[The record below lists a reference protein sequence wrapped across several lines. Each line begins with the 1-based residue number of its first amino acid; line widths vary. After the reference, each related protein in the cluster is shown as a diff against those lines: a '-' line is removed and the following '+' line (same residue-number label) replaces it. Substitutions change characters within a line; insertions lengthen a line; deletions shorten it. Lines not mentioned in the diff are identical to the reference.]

1 MKEKKGLRIL
11 GFFLVLVL
19 TVACALVSWRGV
31 GDKHEGSAQNIK
43 LGLDLAGGVSI
54 TYQAVGDT
62 PSSADMQDTVYK
74 LQQRVQVYSTEAEV
88 YQVGSNQISVE
99 IPGVYDAQE
108 VLNNLGNPGSIGFY
122 EMLDTTSE
130 DTSDSESED
139 TSETESANTQDTDG
153 VTDEI
158 EEANPGFN
166 KVLDGND
173 IANATVAT
181 QNNSYVVSLQ
191 FTTEGTEKFA
201 QATERNVGSP
211 IYIVYDGEI
220 ISAPNVN
227 QTISNGQAVIEG
239 NFTYESANSLATTIR
254 LGRLNV
260 ELEDV
265 QSSVVGAQLG
275 EEAVS
280 TSLLAGAIGVALIII
295 FMIFMYRIPGLASGI
310 ALVLYLVMMLCFL
323 NALDVTLTL
332 PGIAGIILSLGMAVD
347 ANVIIFARIREEI
360 TAGHSV
366 RIAINTGF
374 KKATSAIVDGNVTTL
389 IAAAVLYL
397 MGTGTIRGFATTLA
411 LGIVLSMFTA
421 MVITR
426 ILINGFYA
434 MGLRG
439 EKLYGRQK
447 ERKPINFIG
456 HKKVFFAISIIVIA
470 AGAATMVVNGVRG
483 QGALNLGLD
492 FTGGTSLTIPFNEYE
507 DTRGEAGNE
516 LRQLI
521 SDNGNVTNIQ
531 LQNVQ
536 DSNNVI
542 VKTPVMDSE
551 TRDQVKNAIA
561 ETYDIDVNTIE
572 EQSIS
577 GVISQQM
584 QRDAVLA
591 VLISGVLMLVYI
603 WIRFKDF
610 KFGASAVF
618 ALLHDVLV
626 VIAVYAMTRISVGNT
641 FIACLLTIVGYSI
654 NATIVIF
661 DRVRENRKLMSKS
674 DLDVIVNTSITQTL
688 SRSINTSLTT
698 FVTIF
703 VLYIVGV
710 ASIREFA
717 LPLMAGIISG
727 CYSSVCI
734 AGAMWYIMKKHS
746 DQKHADDGTD
756 KIKGKK

>member
-1 MKEKKGLRIL
+1 MKEKKGLRIV
-11 GFFLVLVL
+11 GFFLVIVL

-62 PSSADMQDTVYK
+62 PSSADMKDTVYK

-122 EMLDTTSE
+122 EMLDTTSDE
-130 DTSDSESED
+130 DSDSD
-139 TSETESANTQDTDG
+139 ETANTEDSDG

-158 EEANPGFN
+158 EAANPGFN

-181 QNNSYVVSLQ
+181 QNNDYVVSLQ
-191 FTTEGTEKFA
+191 FTTEGSEKFA
-201 QATERNVGSP
+201 QATERNVGKP

-227 QTISNGQAVIEG
+227 QAINNGQAVIEG

-366 RIAINTGF
+366 RSAINTGF

-426 ILINGFYA
+426 ILMNGFYA
-434 MGLRG
+434 MGLRS
-439 EKLYGRQK
+439 EKFYGRQK
-447 ERKPINFIG
+447 ERRPINFIG
-456 HKKVFFAISIIVIA
+456 HRKIFFAISIVIIA
-470 AGAATMVVNGVRG
+470 AGAVTMAVNGARG

-492 FTGGTSLTIPFNEYE
+492 FTGGTSMTIPFNEYE
-507 DTRGEAGNE
+507 DTRGDAGNE

-536 DSNNVI
+536 DSNNVV

-561 ETYDIDVNTIE
+561 EAYDIDANTIE

-591 VLISGVLMLVYI
+591 VLIAGVLMLVYI
-603 WIRFKDF
+603 WIRFKDL

-618 ALLHDVLV
+618 ALLHDVLM
-626 VIAVYAMTRISVGNT
+626 VIVVYAVMRISVGNT
-641 FIACLLTIVGYSI
+641 FIACVLTIVGYSI

-727 CYSSVCI
+727 CYSSVCL
-734 AGAMWYIMKKHS
+734 AGAMWYMMKKRS
-746 DQKHADDGTD
+746 DKKQTD
-756 KIKGKK
+756 NDKTNAKKKK